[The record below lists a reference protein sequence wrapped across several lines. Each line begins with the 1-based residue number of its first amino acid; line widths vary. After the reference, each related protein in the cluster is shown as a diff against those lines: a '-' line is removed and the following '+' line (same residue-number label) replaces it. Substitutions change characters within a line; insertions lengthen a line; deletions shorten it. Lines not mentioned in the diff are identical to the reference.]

1 MFQFAQAVCSSDV
14 YLTDGLASTNIGA
27 SDESVSACP
36 IKYCMFCT
44 GWFRLLAVNHD
55 KGPSQEADSFN
66 KTDERY
72 LIMIKN
78 ICM

>member
-1 MFQFAQAVCSSDV
+1 MCQFAKAVCGSV
-14 YLTDGLASTNIGA
+14 VHRTDGLASTNIGA
-27 SDESVSACP
+27 SDDSVSACP

-55 KGPSQEADSFN
+55 KGPSQEADAFN

-72 LIMIKN
+72 LIIRKN